1 MYNIGCLTRDSDSV
15 ACTLAPAGITDKA
28 DKDMIFAG
36 TTEELPQEV
45 INMMSPEDVE
55 DFGFI
60 DTDPSELPGG
70 SVLPSGVDAVFD
82 AMPIF
87 LGIFA
92 VVFVIAVIFIAFVWA
107 RNYKAAKNAGFD
119 PFTLET
125 ELAVRAANSGLLAP
139 AQQAPQTHKSLEQ
152 KLTNLDR
159 LLAKGSITSEEHKAA
174 RLKLLSE

>member
-1 MYNIGCLTRDSDSV
+1 
-15 ACTLAPAGITDKA
+15 
-28 DKDMIFAG
+28 MIFAG
-36 TTEELPQEV
+36 TPEEIPQEV
-45 INMMSPEDVE
+45 INLMNPEDVE

-60 DTDPSELPGG
+60 GTDQSELPAG
-70 SVLPSGVDAVFD
+70 SVLPGGMDAVFD

-92 VVFVIAVIFIAFVWA
+92 VVFVIAVIFIVSVWV

-139 AQQAPQTHKSLEQ
+139 AQQASQTHKSLEQ
-152 KLTNLDR
+152 KLANLDR
-159 LLAKGSITSEEHKAA
+159 FLDKGSITAEEHKEA